1 MLGSVSE
8 PVLDFPSA
16 LILNNSVKAFESQNI
31 LLTALKKILKNIL
44 KGLTTHKANNFLCF
58 FIIGIHKSTFF
69 PIEEKKVK
77 AQRNKNNEPNT

>member
-44 KGLTTHKANNFLCF
+44 KGLTTHKANNFLF
-58 FIIGIHKSTFF
+58 FLLLEFIKALF
-69 PIEEKKVK
+69 PH
-77 AQRNKNNEPNT
+77 